1 MFILIENGD
10 VYGPEPL
17 GRVSVLLTSS
27 AILKIGEVDVPA
39 LEKLGL
45 PVDVIDAS
53 GCIVTP
59 GFIDP
64 HQHLLGGSGEQGFSS
79 QTPEISASEIIAAG
93 ITTVVG
99 CLGVDTTMK
108 TMAGLLARAKALKE
122 EGLSAFIWSG
132 GYNVPPTTI
141 TNSIRDDIMFI
152 EEVIGAGEVAI
163 SDARSTDPTAQELAR
178 LVNDAYVGGMLSK
191 KAGVTHFHVGET
203 EDRLKLLHQLIDDFH
218 TPPQCIYASH
228 IERNKKLL
236 RDGIQLTRSGCF
248 IDFDT
253 AGEDLTEYICFY
265 FKNDGDPGQLTLSS
279 DAGLSSPSNLLEQV
293 RCCAQAACVE
303 LPQVLSLV
311 TKNTAT
317 VLKLENKGEL
327 AAGKAADVLVLDAK
341 SFELKEVIAGG
352 RRFFREGWLNFKE
365 SYLQNSNRV
374 IDLTGEAGLEE

>member
-1 MFILIENGD
+1 MLLLWSKHKEQSTKHSSRPMFTLIENGD

-17 GRVSVLLTSS
+17 GRVSVLLSSS
-27 AILKIGEVDVPA
+27 AILKIGEVDASA

-45 PVDVIDAS
+45 PVEVIDAS

-64 HQHLLGGSGEQGFSS
+64 HQHLLGGSGEDGFSS

-108 TMAGLLARAKALKE
+108 TLPGLLARAKALKE

-141 TNSIRDDIMFI
+141 TDSIRSDVMFI

-178 LVNDAYVGGMLSK
+178 LVNDAYVAGMLSK

-203 EDRLKLLHQLIDDFH
+203 ETRLKLLHELIDDFH
-218 TPPQCIYASH
+218 TPPQCIYVDC
-228 IERNKKLL
+228 RRGCTLQ
-236 RDGIQLTRSGCF
+236 RGTRFYGRGGV
-248 IDFDT
+248 
-253 AGEDLTEYICFY
+253 GE
-265 FKNDGDPGQLTLSS
+265 
-279 DAGLSSPSNLLEQV
+279 
-293 RCCAQAACVE
+293 
-303 LPQVLSLV
+303 
-311 TKNTAT
+311 
-317 VLKLENKGEL
+317 
-327 AAGKAADVLVLDAK
+327 
-341 SFELKEVIAGG
+341 
-352 RRFFREGWLNFKE
+352 E
-365 SYLQNSNRV
+365 SY
-374 IDLTGEAGLEE
+374 

>member
-1 MFILIENGD
+1 
-10 VYGPEPL
+10 
-17 GRVSVLLTSS
+17 
-27 AILKIGEVDVPA
+27 
-39 LEKLGL
+39 
-45 PVDVIDAS
+45 
-53 GCIVTP
+53 
-59 GFIDP
+59 
-64 HQHLLGGSGEQGFSS
+64 
-79 QTPEISASEIIAAG
+79 
-93 ITTVVG
+93 
-99 CLGVDTTMK
+99 
-108 TMAGLLARAKALKE
+108 
-122 EGLSAFIWSG
+122 
-132 GYNVPPTTI
+132 
-141 TNSIRDDIMFI
+141 
-152 EEVIGAGEVAI
+152 
-163 SDARSTDPTAQELAR
+163 
-178 LVNDAYVGGMLSK
+178 MLSK

-203 EDRLKLLHQLIDDFH
+203 EGRLKLLHQLIDDFH